1 MAKTTETFEGQQ
13 ELAALIER
21 VKRAQERYATYSQEQ
36 VDAIF
41 RAAAIAA
48 NDERITLASMAV
60 EETGMGI
67 VEDKVIKNH
76 FAAEYIFHK
85 YKDEKTCG
93 TIEVDEAFGIAKI
106 AEPKGLIA
114 GIIPTTN
121 PTSTAIFK
129 CLISL
134 KTRNAII
141 ISPHPRAKQCTVAAA
156 KVILEA
162 AVKAG
167 APEEIIAWI
176 DEPTMDKTSF
186 LMHHPLMNLILATG
200 GPSMVKSAYSRHPR
214 HRWDRATP
222 CPPRQERRHQDG
234 GQLDPHVQDLRQRR
248 GLRQ

>member
-1 MAKTTETFEGQQ
+1 MAKTTAPFEGQ
-13 ELAALIER
+13 EDLDALIEH

-48 NDERITLASMAV
+48 NDERIALASMAV

-67 VEDKVIKNH
+67 IEDKVIKNH

-129 CLISL
+129 CLIAL

-141 ISPHPRAKQCTVAAA
+141 ISPHPRAK
-156 KVILEA
+156 K
-162 AVKAG
+162 
-167 APEEIIAWI
+167 
-176 DEPTMDKTSF
+176 
-186 LMHHPLMNLILATG
+186 
-200 GPSMVKSAYSRHPR
+200 
-214 HRWDRATP
+214 
-222 CPPRQERRHQDG
+222 
-234 GQLDPHVQDLRQRR
+234 
-248 GLRQ
+248 